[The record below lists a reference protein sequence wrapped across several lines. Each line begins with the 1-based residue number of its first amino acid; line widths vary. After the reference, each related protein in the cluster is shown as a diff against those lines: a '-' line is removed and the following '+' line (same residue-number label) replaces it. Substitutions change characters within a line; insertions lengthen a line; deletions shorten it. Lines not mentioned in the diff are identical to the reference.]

1 MTGLQLLSI
10 SWRHLNPRDYTPTPR
25 TVCVRHQKECSKHYL
40 FWWDAKK
47 VYSMVKNMVSMP
59 ISFFLSSYI
68 RCYHWGKLEKRYLET
83 LVSFWQLL
91 QLFQKRVSRYLL
103 EKEHISN
110 PLSQLNMLPIWGTD
124 ASGLLLAISCTIFL
138 HVGQEATVRTRH
150 GTTDSFNIGK
160 GVCQGC
166 VLSPCLFNL
175 KAELLLSRFSR
186 VQLCATHRRQP
197 TGLPIPGILQART
210 LEWVAISFSNAW
222 KWKVKVKLLSR
233 VQL

>member
-10 SWRHLNPRDYTPTPR
+10 SWRHLNPRDYTPAPR
-25 TVCVRHQKECSKHYL
+25 RVCVRHQKECSKHYL

-59 ISFFLSSYI
+59 ISFFWSSYV

-83 LVSFWQLL
+83 LASFWQLL
-91 QLFQKRVSRYLL
+91 YLFQKSVSRYLL

-110 PLSQLNMLPIWGTD
+110 PLSQLNMLPIWGSD

-150 GTTDSFNIGK
+150 GTTDSFNIAK

-175 KAELLLSRFSR
+175 KAAKSLQSCLTLWD
-186 VQLCATHRRQP
+186 
-197 TGLPIPGILQART
+197 PIDGSPPGSPVPGILQART

-222 KWKVKVKLLSR
+222 KWKVKVKSFSCVRL
-233 VQL
+233 